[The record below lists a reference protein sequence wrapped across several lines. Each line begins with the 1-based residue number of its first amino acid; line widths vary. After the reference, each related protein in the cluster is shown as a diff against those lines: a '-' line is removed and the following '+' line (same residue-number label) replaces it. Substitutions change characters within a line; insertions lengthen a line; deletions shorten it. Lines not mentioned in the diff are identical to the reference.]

1 MYKKNTDKDLVTAA
15 LTAALGAGIV
25 TSWAVNQGQH
35 PLVALSITAFAAL
48 CGVIC
53 HQFDLI

>member
-1 MYKKNTDKDLVTAA
+1 MYNKNTDKDFVSAA
-15 LTAALGAGIV
+15 ITCALGAGIV
-25 TSWAVNQGQH
+25 TSFAVNHGQH
-35 PLVALSITAFAAL
+35 PLIALGITAFAAL